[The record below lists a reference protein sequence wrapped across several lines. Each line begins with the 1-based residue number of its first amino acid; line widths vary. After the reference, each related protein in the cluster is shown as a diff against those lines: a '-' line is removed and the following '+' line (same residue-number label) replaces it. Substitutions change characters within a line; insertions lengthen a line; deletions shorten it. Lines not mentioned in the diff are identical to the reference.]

1 MLITPLDY
9 LNYCKGRK
17 IIVETKH
24 STITGVLK
32 AFDLNINLN
41 MITSNGDEFVKGE
54 SVTNIIIT
62 EPVKDIIPDQ
72 E

>member
-17 IIVETKH
+17 IIVETRRE
-24 STITGVLK
+24 TITGVLK

-41 MITSNGDEFVKGE
+41 VVTSNGEEFVKGE
-54 SVTNIIIT
+54 SITKIIIT
-62 EPVKDIIPDQ
+62 EPVKDAIPDQ